1 MTTGDRVPRADD
13 PHAFDVCGHLA
24 TRPPESGGHVL
35 TDTRR
40 ATATA
45 VSAPTRL
52 LAGAVALLVVDVT
65 AHPTVG
71 TSGSAADRAPT
82 GQATVYLEGAE
93 GPAVALD
100 AGELDARGTVL
111 LSVVLPLGEHVLR
124 VAYAGDTRWA
134 PSSCARAL
142 QVAAH
147 PTVVTVAGRAG
158 CVSSGQSVTLT
169 ARVSSTEESR
179 TPSGTVVFLAGGRE
193 LGAAT
198 VDAGGAAVLPVDSLE
213 SGVHR
218 IVAAYSGDASHAAS
232 RSTPIPQAVA
242 VAPTRLVLERVGSD
256 DDTSLTVTVTVVD
269 AGTGVPL
276 PRATGDV
283 VVHVGEAGPL
293 RVPLCDGVARVRLP
307 GGPEERWRADYTGD
321 AEHAAAC
328 ASVS

>member
-1 MTTGDRVPRADD
+1 MTTGDRAPHTDD
-13 PHAFDVCGHLA
+13 PQAFDVSGHLA
-24 TRPPESGGHVL
+24 TRPPEAVGRVL
-35 TDTRR
+35 ADSRW
-40 ATATA
+40 ATATT

-65 AHPTVG
+65 AHPTAG
-71 TSGSAADRAPT
+71 GASGPAADRSPT
-82 GQATVYLEGAE
+82 GRVTVHLEGADE
-93 GPAVALD
+93 PASALD
-100 AGELDARGTVL
+100 TGELDARGSVM

-124 VAYAGDTRWA
+124 TTYAGDTRWA

-147 PTVVTVAGRAG
+147 PTVVTVAGHAG
-158 CVSSGQSVTLT
+158 GVPSGQSVTLT
-169 ARVSSTEESR
+169 AWVSSTEESR

-193 LGAAT
+193 LGAAR
-198 VDAGGAAVLPVDSLE
+198 VDAGGAAVLPVDALE

-242 VAPTRLVLERVGSD
+242 VAPTRLVLDRVVSAD
-256 DDTSLTVTVTVVD
+256 DILVTVTVVD

-276 PRATGDV
+276 PGATGDV

-293 RVPLCDGVARVRLP
+293 RVALRDGIARVRLP
-307 GGPEERWRADYTGD
+307 VGPDQRWRADYTGD
-321 AEHAAAC
+321 AEHAAC
-328 ASVS
+328 TGVS